1 MISESRGILKATSAL
16 DRETAPIRRLWI
28 EASDGDYPPLSVLTP
43 IDIIVED
50 ANDNDPEFEKVGVGR
65 VYKNRSSVCALDA
78 EVLVEFVWAHF
89 AFELFANAFPLYI
102 HGRISRKVE
111 KILDIL

>member
-50 ANDNDPEFEKVGVGR
+50 ANDNDPEFEKVGVGSVQKLKFGLR
-65 VYKNRSSVCALDA
+65 LTPRSCRICVCVLRSSYLLTRFLCTPMIGFL
-78 EVLVEFVWAHF
+78 
-89 AFELFANAFPLYI
+89 
-102 HGRISRKVE
+102 E
-111 KILDIL
+111 KLKRY